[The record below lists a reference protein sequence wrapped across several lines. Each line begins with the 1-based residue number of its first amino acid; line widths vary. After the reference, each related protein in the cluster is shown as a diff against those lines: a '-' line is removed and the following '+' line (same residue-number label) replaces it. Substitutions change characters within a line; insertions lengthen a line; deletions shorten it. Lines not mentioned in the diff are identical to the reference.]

1 MRELQL
7 RQALACSK
15 SFMVLAS
22 SILITL
28 CTSIAVLAQC
38 DPDEGSIKYTV
49 FIDSKSDS
57 TFSTGEFGIANDI
70 VAVHD
75 AESKSIEFAMF
86 YGIDISG
93 QNIDSTPL
101 AFPSNHNGVTA

>member
-15 SFMVLAS
+15 SFLVFAS

-38 DPDEGSIKYTV
+38 DPDEGSSKYTV

-57 TFSTGEFGIANDI
+57 TFSAGEFGIADPCI
-70 VAVHD
+70 GLQGCQYP
-75 AESKSIEFAMF
+75 EI
-86 YGIDISG
+86 G
-93 QNIDSTPL
+93 
-101 AFPSNHNGVTA
+101 GV